1 MIVVIN
7 PSGSAGRSFK
17 GLHAYCAHDQD
28 RAQTAERVD
37 WIDMRNIAANDP
49 AQAWK
54 VMAATAGAQNDL
66 KRAAGVRAGR
76 TSKDGAV
83 MHVVLSFD
91 QDEPADPETMQAAAD
106 EFLGQLGADP
116 AKMRGK
122 AKPKRRQ
129 FADEHQVVM
138 YAHRDTDHAHLHL
151 MINTVH
157 PEHGVKLPTSNNQL
171 KAQKWALDFSKRH
184 GTDHKTPARE
194 ENADMRDDGEY
205 VKGEKRKPRNVYEQE
220 QAAQAANDNEHLKS
234 VIAAERKK
242 DAALAL
248 RKRNLEAMQ
257 ARAWQTVTDGHKQR
271 KAALARQH
279 QRDMNKLKSEVREEF
294 RPQWR
299 ELRRV
304 QESERQTFAELERSF
319 FGRASNMAKTAL
331 SAKDIGGEKTG
342 VIARTF
348 RILTNAAERQA
359 YFDAAQERAQNALQR
374 RQVEM
379 VSKQA
384 EPLKATQEAKQAS
397 LRAVYAQEREDL
409 KTGHQL
415 AQAQIKAAWQKRAA
429 ERERV
434 LQAALQQ
441 AEQEKAQQQ
450 QTRQERRTQRTASPR
465 HPDKLGDKPPAP
477 PKQATQSDNW
487 YAEFLKRSRAL
498 EQDNDRDRGN
508 DQDRD
513 DDIDI

>member
-7 PSGSAGRSFK
+7 PSGSAGHSFK
-17 GLHAYCAHDQD
+17 GLHAYCAHDQE
-28 RAQTAERVD
+28 RVLTSERVD

-91 QDEPADPETMQAAAD
+91 QDEPTDPEAMQTAAD
-106 EFLGQLGADP
+106 EFLSQLGADP

-129 FADEHQVVM
+129 FANEHQVVM
-138 YAHRDTDHAHLHL
+138 YAHSDTDNAHLHL
-151 MINTVH
+151 MINSVH

-184 GTDHKTPARE
+184 GTDKKTPARS
-194 ENADMRDDGEY
+194 ENAEMRADGEY
-205 VKGEKRKPRNVYEQE
+205 VKGEKRKSRNAYEQE
-220 QAAQAANDNEHLKS
+220 QAAKAANDNERLKA
-234 VIAAERKK
+234 VIEAERRK

-248 RKRNLEAMQ
+248 RRRNLEAMQ
-257 ARAWQTVTDGHKQR
+257 ARTWQMLTDGHRQR
-271 KAALARQH
+271 KAALARHH

-294 RPQWR
+294 RPKWR

-331 SAKDIGGEKTG
+331 SAQDIGDGKTG

-348 RILTNAAERQA
+348 RILTNAGERQV
-359 YFDAAQERAQNALQR
+359 YFDAAQQRAQSSLQC
-374 RQVEM
+374 QQAET
-379 VSKQA
+379 VSVQA
-384 EPLKATQEAKQAS
+384 EPLKATQEAKQGS
-397 LRAVYAQEREDL
+397 LRAIYAQERQDL
-409 KTGHQL
+409 AKGHQA
-415 AQAQIKAAWQKRAA
+415 AQDQIKADWKKRSAQ
-429 ERERV
+429 RDQV
-434 LQAALQQ
+434 LQAAMKQ
-441 AEQEKAQQQ
+441 AEQEKAQEQQ
-450 QTRQERRTQRTASPR
+450 ARDQRRAERKAAPP
-465 HPDKLGDKPPAP
+465 HPDKQGDGSPTPPR
-477 PKQATQSDNW
+477 QSSPRDNW
-487 YAEFLKRSRAL
+487 YAEFLKRSRAQ
-498 EQDNDRDRGN
+498 EQDNDRGQ